1 MKFDI
6 IKAAQSVIETEMVA
20 LDKTKLAI
28 DENFCQIIDLI
39 LHCKGKLVITGIG
52 KPGHIGCKMAASFA
66 SLGTP
71 SFYLH
76 PSEAMHGDLGML
88 GKDDVVLL
96 LSYSGESNEVTAL
109 LPVIKE
115 IGCSTIA
122 ITGNKESTLSK
133 QCQYR
138 FIFPHFEEAC
148 YLHLA
153 PTSSTTALLALGDA
167 MAVVLSKLRNYTRED
182 FGLHHPAGAL
192 GRKLLIKVA
201 DIMHKGTENAVVKQ
215 GCSLKSAI
223 VEMCSKGLSLVT
235 IVDDQ
240 DKLIGILTDGDLRR
254 MLEHDVDVY
263 SAKIDDVMTRS
274 PKSIDYHEMA
284 VDALQFM
291 NDRHI
296 TSLPVVDENQRVVGA
311 ILMQDI
317 MNAGIVN

>member
-88 GKDDVVLL
+88 GKDDIVLL
-96 LSYSGESNEVTAL
+96 LSYSGESNEVTSL

-115 IGCSTIA
+115 IGCCTIA
-122 ITGNKESTLSK
+122 ITGNMESTLSK

-192 GRKLLIKVA
+192 GRKLLIKVT

-254 MLEHDVDVY
+254 MLERDVDVY
-263 SAKIDDVMTRS
+263 SAKIDYVMTKS

-291 NDRHI
+291 NNKHI